1 MIHAERL
8 HVRPFKAHV
17 YRCSAY
23 SAVGFAG
30 FMNFI
35 LKPAILAIS
44 VLRAFVTHLPGRVLL
59 KFLEAIS
66 FDQYSTLSTFEVD
79 GGDIVSVYMP

>member
-1 MIHAERL
+1 MINAERL
-8 HVRPFKAHV
+8 YIRPFKAHV
-17 YRCSAY
+17 YSVSAY
-23 SAVGFAG
+23 SAVGFAS

-35 LKPAILAIS
+35 LKPAIFAVS
-44 VLRAFVTHLPGRVLL
+44 VLRAFVTHLSGRVLL

-66 FDQYSTLSTFEVD
+66 FDQYSTLGTFEVD